1 MRMLRFLLP
10 LTALLP
16 LTSLAAVDVHSYGNP
31 HEVQVKHVAL
41 DLDVDFKRKVLY
53 GTATLTIDR
62 KDEAAD
68 LVVDTRAL
76 DIHKTEVDVEGEWL
90 ETPFMLGEKDDDLG
104 TPLTILLSERNAP
117 ESQRVRIYYT
127 TSPEASGL
135 QWLTPEQ
142 TASDAP
148 FLFSQAQP
156 IEARSFVPLQDSP
169 GVRVTY
175 EAVLRT
181 PKDLLA
187 TMSADMQ
194 IDAARDGEYEF
205 NMPQAIPPY
214 LIAIAVGKLEFEAM
228 SKRTG
233 VYAEPYIVAA
243 AAEEFSG
250 TEKMM
255 DVTEKLY
262 GPYRWDR
269 YDLMILPPSF
279 PFGGMENPRL
289 SFITPTVVAGDKSL
303 VSLIAHELAHSW
315 SGNLVTNATWRDFW
329 LNEGFTTYLTYRI
342 MEEVYG
348 ERRARMEHALGYQ
361 DLQGDLADFE
371 PHESVLNIDLGAE
384 THPDDVFSNIPYE
397 KGALFL
403 TELEHEVGRKAFDKF
418 LRNYFDHFAF
428 QSITTAQFEEYLK
441 ENLVAKFPKKLD
453 WERIQA
459 WIHEPGLPEGHPV
472 PRSDA
477 FSKIDHVRENWL
489 EGEMPVSD
497 IETDEWSV
505 HEWLYFLNTLPQT
518 LAGERMREL
527 DIAFDLTNTQ
537 NAEIA
542 HSWLMNAI
550 RNDYR
555 PAFDRL
561 EEYLVDI
568 GRRKLIQP
576 LYRALMESGHEG
588 HAEFAKRVYAEAR
601 PGYHPMAQGSMDE
614 IVGKPE

>member
-1 MRMLRFLLP
+1 MLRFPLL
-10 LTALLP
+10 LAALLP
-16 LTSLAAVDVHSYGNP
+16 LASHAAVDVHSYGNP
-31 HEVQVKHVAL
+31 DEVQVKHVAL
-41 DLDVDFKRKVLY
+41 DLDADFDRKVLD
-53 GTATLTIDR
+53 GTATLTVER
-62 KDEAAD
+62 KDATAD

-76 DIHKTEVDVEGEWL
+76 DVHKTEISVDGDWL
-90 ETPFMLGEKDDDLG
+90 EVPYVLGEEDDDLG
-104 TPLTILLSERNAP
+104 TPLTVLLSSQDAP
-117 ESQRVRIYYT
+117 ESEQVRIHYT
-127 TSPEASGL
+127 TSPQASGL

-142 TASDAP
+142 TASGEP

-181 PKDLLA
+181 PENLLA
-187 TMSADMQ
+187 TMSADME
-194 IDAARDGEYEF
+194 IDAERDGEYAF

-233 VYAEPYIVAA
+233 VYAEPYIVEN

-255 DVTEKLY
+255 EVTEALY

-303 VSLIAHELAHSW
+303 VALIAHELAHSW

-371 PHESVLNIDLGAE
+371 PHESVLNIELGAE

-403 TELEHEVGRKAFDKF
+403 TELEDKVGRKAFDEF

-428 QSITTAQFEEYLK
+428 QSITTQQFEDYLK
-441 ENLVAKFPKKLD
+441 KNLVARFPKKLD
-453 WERIQA
+453 WDRIQA
-459 WIHEPGLPEGHPV
+459 WIHEPGLPDGHPV
-472 PRSDA
+472 PQSDA
-477 FSKIDHVRENWL
+477 FSKIDQVRENWL
-489 EGEMPVSD
+489 EDKVDAGD

-505 HEWLYFLNTLPQT
+505 HEWLYFLNTLPDT

-527 DIAFDLTNTQ
+527 DIAFDLTNTK

-542 HSWLMNAI
+542 HSWLMNVV

-561 EEYLVDI
+561 ENYLVSI

-576 LYRALMESGHEG
+576 LYRALMESGKEKHVQ
-588 HAEFAKRVYAEAR
+588 FAKRVYKEAR
-601 PGYHPMAQGSMDE
+601 PGYHPMAQNTMDG